1 EQIGNSTRTAA
12 ERELAIA
19 NTGDYEVVGRLESS
33 AVFDGAERPRL
44 FRIRDA
50 KTGRTVAYMHP
61 EQVAIASTMLG
72 QDVGIMGL
80 LSYDPTL
87 EVNIVQAARV
97 DLLASNT
104 AHVSVD

>member
-1 EQIGNSTRTAA
+1 
-12 ERELAIA
+12 
-19 NTGDYEVVGRLESS
+19 
-33 AVFDGAERPRL
+33 
-44 FRIRDA
+44 
-50 KTGRTVAYMHP
+50 
-61 EQVAIASTMLG
+61 STMLG
-72 QDVGIMGL
+72 QYVGIMGL